1 MKKTLLIC
9 ACVLNVFNLS
19 AQTEVNITPDGIF
32 DRVYDAGGNSY
43 ALNDLNVLSSKPMGS
58 TGTVNA
64 APTNTCD
71 GGYFR
76 LFFNNDPILQS
87 VGVQT
92 TICQVFKDLSGFLPS
107 NVPNNSINIYCFAQ
121 ISSAVFAEA
130 STFFLFPA
138 NPTFS
143 NQGIIDGLVYKS
155 ITSGSDPYLSI
166 PTTYSSNNSSIA
178 NNFYHGYLMVN
189 SVPQFV
195 IPSVS
200 FHSDLF
206 SLPGQTVVDL
216 YSIVLHEV
224 MHMLGF
230 RSLIDANGFSIMGQS
245 NNVFARYDQF
255 LKNSGGSPLIG
266 PQVSACP
273 NSAITF
279 TAQLPSGFTN
289 TTGCIT
295 NSTTCSTA
303 VQYSSSNTNV
313 KVYTPNCWQPL
324 SSLSHLEDLCTTSS
338 CTPIAPLGC
347 VPTPSTPGAHN
358 MYFAM
363 ASSMSVSAL
372 GCYVKRY
379 IKKEEKM
386 VLCDLGYTTSS
397 TYLSASGA
405 LIDGSSNSHF
415 YGPSCIPS
423 ATLVGI
429 NDGLVNNIY
438 TYSTTGNSLSIST
451 LSLLANDTPS
461 TGVSASCVQIIYTNS
476 VTQASAVLSGTNIV
490 VNATAG
496 SGLVIFK
503 YYPTNGVVTGNATYV
518 YVYFMSGNCNQVNI
532 CNMIQNGGFENINSS
547 STCGGTVSTANPIIN
562 CWKNHDGNPSVISRT
577 CTSAGNIFNLGVNT
591 LGSGPAIMNSFN
603 GSPNDHVVALHHS
616 PSNGFFTQSIKSNL
630 SSPLQALSAYKISF
644 MVANVTSTATGYN
657 DISNPSPVV
666 ITIASAPVLNF
677 APSSPFPSTL
687 NIIAQFTIAASNT
700 WTQISQAFTF
710 TSTGNLS
717 HSAILIGINS
727 NDTQNLGI
735 LTNSTGVMCY
745 LDEFFLVPQPHP
757 NFALPITPICGN
769 GSLIDLDAFTSNPT
783 IGVFSGPGVSF
794 SGGTYNFNYPSSPLP
809 PGNYP
814 IAYSYTTSGGCVNTQ
829 YSFISVSTNT
839 NLFSLSPANLC
850 VNPYT
855 LNVGILLS
863 DVNYFLGTVFSV
875 NSATISNPT
884 TYTFIPGSTYTLSA
898 VNTSTSLNLCNAT
911 ASTIV
916 GAHSP
921 PSLSLYGINVI
932 PFATT
937 QTLCSG
943 FPVTMFAT
951 STGSVS
957 TWYPGNSA
965 TNNIV
970 VTPTTSTIYTFAAYN
985 YSGCPVT
992 QTFAI
997 NVYTNC
1003 CFSSFSAPAFSGSS
1017 LATSLNGPQMI
1028 LNDITIPPNSA
1039 AALTGGEFL
1048 MAQTSK
1054 IIVSN
1059 NATLTIDG
1067 AHLYSC
1073 TDNLW
1078 QGIVV
1083 QNGGYLVTAP
1093 TVTSNLI
1100 EDAVVAID
1108 ISSHTN
1114 TIGTILTASNTIFNK
1129 NYTSINIS
1137 NYNASLSSYP
1147 FIIHSNVFTC
1157 RTLSTTTTAWP
1168 QTGTVSAATNSAA
1181 DLRYTS
1187 TGTLGLASP
1196 YLSQGFTI
1204 TTLKNPY
1211 TTQNSNNAIKLDN
1224 VGLTS
1229 GNNFFGPS
1237 IGNLSSNKFNLF
1249 DAHIGFIDAVNS
1261 NLDLVNNTYQNTQR
1275 YNNAG
1280 GIAIKHTITAGTNF
1294 KLDLGIGITSVNNA
1308 NRFWNCYYGIEGSKI
1323 YRFSIQYAL
1332 FRSTQSSTVSPSVL
1346 QVGNRAIN
1354 LPTNRFQYYMRY
1366 NEFTNISN
1374 CINMPITA
1382 SWYNPCGNCIS
1393 YGIYAANI
1401 AVLQNT
1407 FAATSGAIPL
1417 GNNFLNKALDIKC
1430 TNQTG
1435 WTTAPD
1441 YTASTLGAIG
1451 AMIQYN
1457 TLDKVFRGIY
1467 VEGMKGFPTQITDN
1481 TVNLASDNVF
1491 NIDQHAI
1498 HLANSLNANNQYAQS
1513 ILSANTLSGT
1523 ATSSA
1528 SIVKTLVYSANNL
1541 GLLSPSV
1548 TCNNLFNCYQG
1559 FVFTGNNGQ
1568 TVWAGNVMEPLGR
1581 GLNLITNGEIGQ
1593 QGGPTFSNANK
1604 WKNTWSG
1611 AHTYVGNNC
1620 IPSLSK
1626 LYVKN
1631 IAGYLPTTNL
1641 SFIGGQDYA
1650 SSGAINIINS
1660 SYNDYSC
1667 IGIPNAKPYLL
1678 PNEGDYESEEALY
1691 VAKIAAY
1698 RFLHFNDSV
1707 VGSAIEYEDFYD
1719 NLSNSTMDK
1728 FMQME
1733 ELLYEGNSD
1742 DAKSIND
1749 AISYDVSELNS
1760 VEVNYNNFYRIYAN
1774 FIANEADESLQPGDS
1789 ASLIDLTLMCPET
1802 DGACVYQARALYNYI
1817 YHTTLDYNDCLTESA
1832 RPGKQTE
1839 AARDQKITDET
1850 WSATLYPNPACDQ
1863 VTIITNI
1870 QNEDITVMITDLSGR
1885 TVLQAGLK
1893 TIDFASILHFSITN
1907 GAYLFTITNTRNEK
1921 IIQKLLIYR

>member
-1 MKKTLLIC
+1 MFYGNTPLAIASRSIVC
-9 ACVLNVFNLS
+9 
-19 AQTEVNITPDGIF
+19 EVMANISLFI
-32 DRVYDAGGNSY
+32 NS
-43 ALNDLNVLSSKPMGS
+43 
-58 TGTVNA
+58 T
-64 APTNTCD
+64 
-71 GGYFR
+71 
-76 LFFNNDPILQS
+76 
-87 VGVQT
+87 
-92 TICQVFKDLSGFLPS
+92 LPS
-107 NVPNNSINIYCFAQ
+107 TERINIYCSDIPVGAL
-121 ISSAVFAEA
+121 AEA
-130 STFFLFPA
+130 TQYYSFPA
-138 NPTFS
+138 NPS
-143 NQGIIDGLVYKS
+143 DPYPGIIDGLITQALQTGTNPYLNIPITFSNSSNFFHGTIHANVSYSNQVYMGLPA
-155 ITSGSDPYLSI
+155 ITSSTLIDY
-166 PTTYSSNNSSIA
+166 Y
-178 NNFYHGYLMVN
+178 
-189 SVPQFV
+189 
-195 IPSVS
+195 
-200 FHSDLF
+200 
-206 SLPGQTVVDL
+206 TVM
-216 YSIVLHEV
+216 LHEV
-224 MHMLGF
+224 THALGF
-230 RSLIDANGFSIMGQS
+230 ASLIDASGFSKLGI
-245 NNVFARYDQF
+245 NNNYYSRFDQF
-255 LKNSGGSPLIG
+255 LYSANGTPLLSTSTPSCPASNIAFTA
-266 PQVSACP
+266 PLSSIWTATSAC
-273 NSAITF
+273 NLSI
-279 TAQLPSGFTN
+279 
-289 TTGCIT
+289 
-295 NSTTCSTA
+295 TTCSTA
-303 VQYSSSNTNV
+303 AKYLSSNVTATV
-313 KVYTPNCWQPL
+313 ATPDCFQN
-324 SSLSHLEDLCTTSS
+324 SNSLSHFEDMCSGTYLGS
-338 CTPIAPLGC
+338 CI
-347 VPTPSTPGAHN
+347 PTPTSPGAN
-358 MYFAM
+358 DLYYT
-363 ASSMSVSAL
+363 MSNTA
-372 GCYVKRY
+372 GYGPCYSKRY
-379 IKKEEKM
+379 LKEEERF
-386 VLCDLGYTTSS
+386 VLCDLGYSVKNS
-397 TYLSASGA
+397 FQSLAVGANHAYISGSCTPA
-405 LIDGSSNSHF
+405 APIYGS
-415 YGPSCIPS
+415 
-423 ATLVGI
+423 
-429 NDGLVNNIY
+429 NDGFMNYVY
-438 TYSTTGNSLSIST
+438 TFTTTGST
-451 LSLLANDTPS
+451 FVITHTAITANDTPS
-461 TGVSASCVQIIYTNS
+461 TGLTPTCISS
-476 VTQASAVLSGTNIV
+476 VYN
-490 VNATAG
+490 NATVSPG
-496 SGLVIFK
+496 STDFTITATVGAGLVLIK
-503 YYPTNGVVTGNATYV
+503 YFPKNSSNSFGNATYIFIQFV
-518 YVYFMSGNCNQVNI
+518 SANCNPINA
-532 CNMIQNGGFENINSS
+532 CSLIQNGGFENTL
-547 STCGGTVSTANPIIN
+547 STTACGILGSNLSN
-562 CWKNHDGNPSVISRT
+562 QFLKCWEPLEGNPAVYTRS
-577 CTSAGNIFNLGVNT
+577 CTTNSIYNLDVNT
-591 LGSGPAIMNSFN
+591 IGTTPYVLNSFN
-603 GSPNDHVVALHHS
+603 GAGNDKVVALRYS
-616 PSNGFFTQSIKSNL
+616 TANGNNTQAIKNNL
-630 SSPLQALSAYKISF
+630 GQPLVPGTTYQLSF
-644 MVANVTSTATGYN
+644 MICNATSTTTGFN
-657 DISNPSPVV
+657 DPNNPSPVV
-666 ITIASAPVLNF
+666 ITVASNPGF
-677 APSSPFPSTL
+677 AFVSTPPFPTGL
-687 NIIAQFTIAASNT
+687 EVLAQFTVAPGNS
-700 WTQISQAFTF
+700 WSQIFYSITLP
-710 TSTGNLS
+710 STVTVN
-717 HSAILIGINS
+717 HSALIIGINPV
-727 NDTQNLGI
+727 NTATLAI
-735 LTNSTGVMCY
+735 LTPTNGICCFI
-745 LDEFFLVPQPHP
+745 DEVSL
-757 NFALPITPICGN
+757 LPASSPTFVLNGTNICGTQ
-769 GSLIDLDAFTSNPT
+769 SFTDLAQYASNVP
-783 IGVFSGPGVSF
+783 GYFSGPNV
-794 SGGTYNFNYPSSPLP
+794 TYDGSQYHFNYPATILSP
-809 PGNYP
+809 GSYP
-814 IAYSYTTSGGCVNTQ
+814 IAFTYTNPNNNCVNTINQ
-829 YSFISVSTNT
+829 LVTVSTNT
-839 NLFSLSPANLC
+839 NVLFLNSANLC
-850 VNPYT
+850 ASPYT
-855 LNVGILLS
+855 LNIGTLLAPTFYYFFNATVS
-863 DVNYFLGTVFSV
+863 VNGTVI
-875 NSATISNPT
+875 ANPT
-884 TYTFIPGSTYTLSA
+884 TYTFTPGSIYTISITNYSA
-898 VNTSTSLNLCNAT
+898 TLCN
-911 ASTIV
+911 
-916 GAHSP
+916 
-921 PSLSLYGINVI
+921 
-932 PFATT
+932 
-937 QTLCSG
+937 
-943 FPVTMFAT
+943 
-951 STGSVS
+951 
-957 TWYPGNSA
+957 NSA
-965 TNNIV
+965 TAAVSVYTTPVINSFAINSSISVSSGSVCSGYTINLLGTSLTATNYLWQPGNILASSQNF
-970 VTPTTSTIYTFAAYN
+970 TPTNSTIYTLSVFN
-985 YSGCPVT
+985 YSQCAAT

-1003 CFSSFSAPAFSGSS
+1003 CYPTFTASAYTGTS
-1017 LATSLNGPQMI
+1017 LATTLNGPQMI

-1237 IGNLSSNKFNLF
+1237 IGNLSSDKFNLF

-1559 FVFTGNNGQ
+1559 FVFTGDNGQ

-1611 AHTYVGNNC
+1611 QHTYVFNSN
-1620 IPSLSK
+1620 PLQSQ

-1631 IAGYLPTTNL
+1631 ISGFNPSVNSGNNL
-1641 SFIGGQDYA
+1641 GQDYNLTN
-1650 SSGAINIINS
+1650 AITYINS
-1660 SYNDYSC
+1660 AYNDYNC
-1667 IGIPNAKPYLL
+1667 IGIPNARPYLL
-1678 PNEGDYESEEALY
+1678 PNEGDYQTEEAFY
-1691 VAKIAAY
+1691 IAQYAAY
-1698 RFLHFNDSV
+1698 KFLHFNDSV
-1707 VGSAIEYEDFYD
+1707 VGSATEYEDFYN
-1719 NLSNSTMDK
+1719 NLSNSTIDK

-1760 VEVNYNNFYRIYAN
+1760 VEVNYNNFYKIYAN

-1817 YHTTLDYNDCLTESA
+1817 YHTTLDYNDCRTESA

-1885 TVLQAGLK
+1885 TVLQASLK
-1893 TIDFASILHFSITN
+1893 SVDFASKLHFSLSN
-1907 GAYLFTITNTRNEK
+1907 GAYLIIITNSHNEK
-1921 IIQKLLIYR
+1921 IIRKLLVNR